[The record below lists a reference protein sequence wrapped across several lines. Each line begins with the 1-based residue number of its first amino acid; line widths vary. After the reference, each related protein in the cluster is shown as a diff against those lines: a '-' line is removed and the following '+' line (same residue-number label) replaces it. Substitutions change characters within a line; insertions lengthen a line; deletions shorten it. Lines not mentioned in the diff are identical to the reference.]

1 MNKVFFVIILFL
13 GVDLIAQTNDSIIIE
28 NSQKIVNADTNALV
42 IVTKNKIDT
51 GIASYYAKRFE
62 GRRCSNG
69 SVFKHKNLTAAHKT
83 LKFGT
88 QLKVTNLKNDSSVI
102 VTVTDRLPKKSKR
115 TIDLTLTAAK
125 QLNFVRSGLTKVTL
139 EIVN

>member
-13 GVDLIAQTNDSIIIE
+13 SVDLVAQTNDSTIIE
-28 NSQKIVNADTNALV
+28 NSQRILNPDTNALV

-62 GRRCSNG
+62 GRKCSNG
-69 SVFKHKNLTAAHKT
+69 SIFTHKQLTAAHKT

-88 QLKVTNLKNDSSVI
+88 QLKVTNLKNDSTVI

-115 TIDLTLTAAK
+115 SIDLTLKAAE

-139 EIVN
+139 EVIN